1 MKKITACVL
10 VVLLLTFALP
20 MLMLF
25 AASFFQGDLI
35 SFLKGET
42 VFLQASWQRY
52 TIMFDN
58 EELLIQLMNSI
69 KIALSTLILQLPLS
83 VLGGLFLARS
93 SIKGV
98 GLIRVLLLLLLLLPF
113 QSIMVPVFKMSR
125 WLNLYDTQL
134 AVILMQAFSPL
145 GPLIAWLLIRAIPGE
160 HWEAALLDCK
170 SQLTIF
176 CRAIMP
182 QLLPGL
188 AVLTLLCFAEAWNLV
203 ELPLILLPDTELRPA
218 SLMLNDIRSGSNQYA
233 EAVLYAL
240 PILLLYGITGI
251 TLKKEDISIV

>member
-1 MKKITACVL
+1 MKKMAAF
-10 VVLLLTFALP
+10 VLLLLLLAFALP
-20 MLMLF
+20 MLVLL

-52 TIMFDN
+52 ATMLEN
-58 EELLIQLMNSI
+58 EKLLMQLRNSI
-69 KIALSTLILQLPLS
+69 RMALGTLILQLPLS

-93 SIKGV
+93 SLRGV

-176 CRAIMP
+176 RRAIMP

-188 AVLTLLCFAEAWNLV
+188 VVLTLLCFAEAWNLV
-203 ELPLILLPDTELRPA
+203 ELPLILLPDAELRPA
-218 SLMLNDIRSGSNQYA
+218 SLMLNDVRSGSDQYA

-240 PILLLYGITGI
+240 PILLLYGVTGI
-251 TLKKEDISIV
+251 TLKKEDIAII

>member
-10 VVLLLTFALP
+10 VILLLTFALP
-20 MLMLF
+20 MLVLF
-25 AASFFQGDLI
+25 AASFFQEDLI

-58 EELLIQLMNSI
+58 EEMLMQLMNSI
-69 KIALSTLILQLPLS
+69 KIALSTLVLQLPLS

-93 SIKGV
+93 SIKGI

-176 CRAIMP
+176 SRAIMP

-251 TLKKEDISIV
+251 MLKKKDISIV

>member
-10 VVLLLTFALP
+10 VILLLTFALP

-25 AASFFQGDLI
+25 AASFFHRDLL
-35 SFLKGET
+35 SFLKGDT

-93 SIKGV
+93 SIKGI

-176 CRAIMP
+176 SRAIMP

-251 TLKKEDISIV
+251 TLRREDISIL

>member
-1 MKKITACVL
+1 MKKLTACAL
-10 VVLLLTFALP
+10 TVLLLIFALP
-20 MLMLF
+20 ILMLF

-35 SFLKGET
+35 AFLKSET
-42 VFLQASWQRY
+42 DLLEASWRRY
-52 TIMFDN
+52 TIMFEN
-58 EELLIQLMNSI
+58 EELLLQLRNSI

-93 SIKGV
+93 SIKGI
-98 GLIRVLLLLLLLLPF
+98 GFIRVLLLLLLLLPF

-134 AVILMQAFSPL
+134 AVILMQAFTPL

-160 HWEAALLDCK
+160 HWEAALLDCR

-188 AVLTLLCFAEAWNLV
+188 AVLMLLCFAEAWNLV

-218 SLMLNDIRSGSNQYA
+218 SLMLNDIRSGSKQYA
-233 EAVLYAL
+233 EAVLYAM
-240 PILLLYGITGI
+240 PILILYGATGFA
-251 TLKKEDISIV
+251 LRKEDLAIM

>member
-1 MKKITACVL
+1 MKKMTAC
-10 VVLLLTFALP
+10 LLMLALLIFALP
-20 MLMLF
+20 VLTLIT
-25 AASFFQGDLI
+25 ASFFQGDLI
-35 SFLKGET
+35 SFLKGEAT
-42 VFLQASWQRY
+42 SLELSLSRY
-52 TIMFDN
+52 TLMFQN
-58 EELLIQLMNSI
+58 QALLLGLWNSA
-69 KIALSTLILQLPLS
+69 KIALGTLLMQLPLS

-93 SIKGV
+93 SMKGT
-98 GLIRVLLLLLLLLPF
+98 GILRMLLLLMLLLPF

-125 WLNLYDTQL
+125 FVNLYDTQL
-134 AVILMQAFSPL
+134 AVILIQAFSPL
-145 GPLIAWLLIRAIPGE
+145 GSLITWLLIRAIPGE
-160 HWEAALLDCK
+160 QWEAALLDCR

-203 ELPLILLPDTELRPA
+203 ELPLILLPDAELRPA

-240 PILLLYGITGI
+240 PILCLYGATDFV
-251 TLKKEDISIV
+251 LRKEDLAII

>member
-1 MKKITACVL
+1 MKKFTACVL
-10 VVLLLTFALP
+10 VMLLLIFALP

-35 SFLKGET
+35 AFLKGET
-42 VFLQASWQRY
+42 DFLEASWQRY
-52 TIMFDN
+52 VIMFDN
-58 EELLIQLMNSI
+58 EELLMQLRNSI

-83 VLGGLFLARS
+83 VLCGLFLARS
-93 SIKGV
+93 NIKGI

-125 WLNLYDTQL
+125 WLNLYDTQF
-134 AVILMQAFSPL
+134 AVILMQGFSPL

-160 HWEAALLDCK
+160 HWEAALLDCR

-233 EAVLYAL
+233 EAVLYAM
-240 PILLLYGITGI
+240 PILILYGATGFV
-251 TLKKEDISIV
+251 LRKEDLAIM